1 MIDCKLQCMTIIQA
15 ILDYDLDLSVKYLCN
30 HFQKFKLPPKQSKSV
45 IDVENM
51 MDMRVDK

>member
-1 MIDCKLQCMTIIQA
+1 MTIIQA